1 MHFKNFEIFCMK
13 KLYSLLLLLLI
24 TIAPLQS
31 YSAQCTTVTAASITN
46 PGQYTVA
53 TLTEADGV
61 RNGPD
66 YNGSTIYYPTNA
78 TLPFASIAI
87 VPGFV
92 SAPSTVADWGP
103 FYASHGY
110 VTIIIGT
117 NSLIDFPEARATA
130 LLDAL
135 ETMKQEN
142 VRVASPLFGK
152 LNLNKLVVSGW
163 SMGGGGAQ
171 RAAVLDNTIS
181 GVIALCPYLLA
192 PQLNHQSPLLI
203 FSGEQDP
210 TAPPAQHA
218 DIHYNTTPSTTNKLL
233 FEVVNGNHSV
243 ANTPTGANGD
253 VGRIAISW
261 LKKYVDGDD
270 CYCTLLKNSLL
281 NNNAQASKI
290 NQNFQ
295 CDSILNVVEVKSR
308 VKIYPNPTKDFLVVD
323 VEKESTFEVISSSG
337 QSVLQGKISKYN
349 NKINVQELS
358 NAVYYLKVDGQIFKF
373 IKN

>member
-1 MHFKNFEIFCMK
+1 MK
-13 KLYSLLLLLLI
+13 KLYSLVLI
-24 TIAPLQS
+24 FIFTTSSLNFV
-31 YSAQCTTVTAASITN
+31 YAQCATVTAASITN
-46 PGQYTVA
+46 PGNYTIA
-53 TLTEADGV
+53 TLTENDGV
-61 RNGPD
+61 RNGPN
-66 YNGSTIYYPTNA
+66 YNGATIYYPTNA
-78 TLPFASIAI
+78 TPPYASIAI

-92 SAPSTVADWGP
+92 SAPSTVQDWGP

-110 VTIIIGT
+110 VAIIIGT
-117 NSLIDFPEARATA
+117 NSLFDFPEARANA

-142 VRVASPLFGK
+142 IRMASPLFGK

-203 FSGEQDP
+203 FSGQADP

-218 DIHYNTTPSTTNKLL
+218 DLHYNATPSTTSKML
-233 FEVVNGNHSV
+233 FEVANGNHSV

-253 VGRIAISW
+253 VGKIAISW
-261 LKKYVDGDD
+261 LKKYVDNDD
-270 CYCTLLKNSLL
+270 CYCNLLKNSLL
-281 NNNAQASKI
+281 ANNTQASKI

-295 CDSILNVVEVKSR
+295 CDGVLNVLETNS
-308 VKIYPNPTKDFLVVD
+308 KIGVYPNPAKDFIIVDIQEKADYKLYSSTGKLVL
-323 VEKESTFEVISSSG
+323 T
-337 QSVLQGKISKYN
+337 GKISKLE
-349 NKINVQELS
+349 NKINVQKLS
-358 NAVYYLKVDGQIFKF
+358 AGVFYLEINNQVIKIIKVD
-373 IKN
+373 